1 MDLAKQKISMIMG
14 KLESISSDYEKT
26 ILLKLNQLNTDLD
39 VILYY
44 INDIQSTVDIAHN
57 LTTKNNKQSID
68 ILKKFENKNDGD
80 CWSGNCMWLN

>member
-80 CWSGNCMWLN
+80 CWSGNCMWIN